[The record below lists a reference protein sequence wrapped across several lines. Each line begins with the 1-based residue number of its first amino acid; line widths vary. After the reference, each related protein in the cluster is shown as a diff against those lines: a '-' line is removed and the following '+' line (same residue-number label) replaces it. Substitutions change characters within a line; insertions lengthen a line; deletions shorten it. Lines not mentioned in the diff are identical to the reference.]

1 MVLLYYMLPCK
12 SIDYLQHVA
21 MCFLFIFTCC
31 HVCKTSGIMY
41 VRRECI
47 AMTKGYEQRKQA
59 NEKYLSTQDRI
70 TIRVPKESC
79 MKETIQIHAEKC
91 GESVQAFILRAI
103 LAQIERDE
111 QESGAE

>member
-1 MVLLYYMLPCK
+1 
-12 SIDYLQHVA
+12 
-21 MCFLFIFTCC
+21 
-31 HVCKTSGIMY
+31 
-41 VRRECI
+41 
-47 AMTKGYEQRKQA
+47 MTKGYEQRKQA

-79 MKETIQIHAEKC
+79 MKETIQTHAEKC